1 MMPQILLKLIEQ
13 CQDEDAV
20 VGEFAELISQ
30 DPAMASAVL
39 SVAYSGA
46 YHHSGGRKADLGQ
59 ALAAVGIDIVK
70 TLIIT
75 ESVFQTF
82 NDFSHP
88 GTIDL
93 RGFWKH
99 SLTSAEMARDIAIR
113 MGHSHV
119 EEAYLAGLLHDVGRL
134 GLMAAAPQEYAANF
148 HAKDDAKLCWVEQ
161 RTLQMTHAEA
171 GASIIERWQ
180 LDSFLADS
188 VQYHHEPPARVANA
202 HPLIRIVML
211 AHLMSS
217 GDPDESAL
225 GEVGAL
231 CGLQA
236 PDIEAIRSKAEA
248 KVAQVASALGIDL
261 TGADDIPSKMSCL
274 APLPAVPHDATQHR
288 LNEEMRNMVLATN
301 AGRSFARQA
310 DIAGLLETVS
320 GSARILFDFNDVF
333 LMLSDRS
340 GQSLIGK
347 PGIGQAKRL
356 AEFSVSLTA
365 GGLVADAALARRVA
379 ILRRNGE
386 LLSLAEE
393 QLLGMLRAECVL
405 CLPMTAGGRCIGVLA
420 GSAGEQ
426 QATKLQRRERFLLA
440 YGSQA
445 AAALE
450 SAYSRQAEMKR
461 RIAGIADQYQTATRK
476 AAHEVNNP
484 LAIIKN
490 YLGILDGRLR
500 KQDIVLGEV
509 AILNEEID
517 RVGQIVHGLAGLRSA
532 SPQTGAELGRVVR
545 EVVRLFQDTEFMP
558 PSVSIQMDLQDG
570 ETLLES
576 SVDILKQVLMNL
588 LKNAVEAL
596 PAGGRIEITDNGH
609 VNRDGRL
616 YAELRVRDTG
626 TGIPSDI
633 LARLFSPVPSTKGGQ
648 HRGLGLSIV
657 HSLVHKM
664 NGTIMCRSNSKGTS
678 FDLLLPVRTKP
689 AWPADAEV
697 RHYG

>member
-1 MMPQILLKLIEQ
+1 MMPQILLKVLEQ
-13 CQDEDAV
+13 CQDENTAV
-20 VGEFAELISQ
+20 SELAELISQ
-30 DPAMASAVL
+30 DPGMASTVL

-46 YHHSGGRKADLGQ
+46 YYCAGARKADLGQ
-59 ALAAVGIDIVK
+59 ALAAVGIDVVK
-70 TLIIT
+70 TLIIS
-75 ESVFQTF
+75 ESAFHTF

-88 GTIDL
+88 GTMDL

-99 SLTSAEMARDIAIR
+99 SLTSAEMARDIAVK
-113 MGHSHV
+113 MGHSHL

-134 GLMAAAPQEYAANF
+134 GLMAAAPQEYAPNF
-148 HAKDDAKLCWVEQ
+148 YAKDDAKLCWVEQ
-161 RTLQMTHAEA
+161 RTLQITHAEA

-188 VQYHHEPPARVANA
+188 VQYHHEPPARVAHA

-217 GDPDESAL
+217 GDTDEAAL
-225 GEVGAL
+225 AEVCDL

-236 PDIEAIRSKAEA
+236 TDIEAIRGRAEA

-261 TGADDIPSKMSCL
+261 TGTDDIPVQVPRM
-274 APLPAVPHDATQHR
+274 APQPAAQRNATLDR
-288 LNEEMRNMVLATN
+288 LNEEMRNMMLAAN
-301 AGRSFARQA
+301 AGRSFARQV

-333 LMLSDRS
+333 MMLSDRS

-356 AEFSVSLTA
+356 AEFSIFLTA
-365 GGLVADAALARRVA
+365 GGLVADAALARRVV

-426 QATKLQRRERFLLA
+426 QATELQQRERFLLA

-445 AAALE
+445 AAALQ
-450 SAYSRQAEMKR
+450 SAYSSQAEIER

-532 SPQTGAELGRVVR
+532 SGHTAAELGRAVR
-545 EVVRLFQDTEFMP
+545 EVVRLFQDTGYMP
-558 PSVSIQMDLQDG
+558 PSVSIHTELQDS
-570 ETLLES
+570 EVLLES

-596 PAGGRIEITDNGH
+596 PTGGRIEITDNGQ

-616 YAELRVRDTG
+616 YAELRIRDTG
-626 TGIPSDI
+626 PGIPSDI
-633 LARLFSPVPSTKGGQ
+633 LAKLFSPVPSTKGGQ